1 MVGMGERLRKLRKEH
16 RLTQRELGNRVGL
29 RDNSISLFES
39 DSREPSASMLV
50 RLASEL
56 HTTPDYLLGVDKQ
69 QFIVIDQM
77 DEPDREALV
86 MLAASLIEKHQARQD
101 KS

>member
-77 DEPDREALV
+77 DEPDREVLM

-101 KS
+101 RE